1 MSQPKPK
8 PRILFFNPVRHALAD
23 YEALHAVAS
32 PEVVTSTS
40 RRELFDDLKAKYHD
54 IQAIYR
60 TSASGAVAGNF
71 DEELISHLPPSLKFI
86 CHTGAGY
93 DQIDVDAC
101 SRHGITVT
109 YAPDPVTNATA
120 DLALFLL
127 LGAIRQLNPSFSSL
141 RNGNFKKGL
150 DFGHDPQGK
159 TLGILGMGRIGRAV
173 KRRAE
178 PFGLKVVYH
187 NRTPLSDELAAG
199 CPYVSFDELLETSD
213 IISVH
218 VPLSAATKHLIGAA
232 EIAKMRR
239 GVVLIN
245 TARGAVIDEG
255 AMAEALDAGHIAAV
269 GLDVYEREPLVD
281 ERLVKNE
288 RALLVPHL
296 GTHTVETLRQMESL
310 AMENAR
316 RGVCGEALLT
326 IVPEQVETRARKHKC
341 SGERPKCAQCG
352 INNVACQWPEQRKR
366 GPPKHYITTME
377 KRLME
382 TENVLCALLNQVSEE
397 QLASAF
403 PCQAGDYPAPQVGG
417 KDFELVKS
425 RQFGPVHW
433 GHYPLDSAQH
443 VKRWW
448 KARSSMVSTDAGSQ
462 QSQSVD
468 GATED
473 NQAARDSR
481 DGSYDDD
488 FEPTEERVVV
498 EDGIEPTGSLRAL
511 ANGESQFVG
520 SSSGVYFINTVK
532 RAFATPD
539 ATAADTNQHAATGVE
554 PSDDPSPED
563 CIVGGGED
571 ADITAPGSR
580 PEHEETATTSGQSD
594 DHVISSPF
602 SSTGRD
608 FMDGMNN
615 LPDYSVARELVLAYF
630 RIWHPLVPFLQGPDC
645 LAELESL
652 YHSNSRPGSHKSSS
666 VSLLVTFRCIFNIA
680 RLEKDGPVDMG
691 STAIRSPSDLLPVLS
706 VLALRCDTASI
717 QALLCAQVYFI
728 STMSLRHASSVSGLI
743 SKSIFQS
750 GMYRCPVR
758 YEHLSPDERSMRKRI
773 FWSFY
778 VLDRFVS
785 QSLGH
790 PNGIQDSDIDVC
802 PPGQRD
808 LHEPVVKSGL
818 SPGSADDTTLHL
830 PSNHP
835 GRVATPSAG
844 QTQGRD
850 PSPETESEQEDQEQ
864 DPGAAAAA
872 AQMPAGDESRRSAA
886 IVRHRRE
893 TQAVLENHVRHSKLV
908 GRVLEVFHKSIHAR
922 HLDNQTVLF
931 LKADVSA
938 FGNGLTQPRLGRV
951 ASDMPSLTPDPTVFP
966 FVSYHY
972 TVLLLNRPSLSL
984 EPGRA
989 EFQEALQTCI
999 AAAKVIIQTI
1009 RRYAEHGGPLF
1020 WPGYMSAVWM
1030 SGLVLALAARLKL
1043 YNKSKA
1049 KSAVHVAL
1057 ELLTTMTGRWAMA
1070 RHCKEKRTREAAVLA
1085 VVPSNNNNN
1094 ITASKVP

>member
-1 MSQPKPK
+1 M
-8 PRILFFNPVRHALAD
+8 A
-23 YEALHAVAS
+23 
-32 PEVVTSTS
+32 PE
-40 RRELFDDLKAKYHD
+40 
-54 IQAIYR
+54 I
-60 TSASGAVAGNF
+60 
-71 DEELISHLPPSLKFI
+71 
-86 CHTGAGY
+86 
-93 DQIDVDAC
+93 
-101 SRHGITVT
+101 
-109 YAPDPVTNATA
+109 
-120 DLALFLL
+120 
-127 LGAIRQLNPSFSSL
+127 
-141 RNGNFKKGL
+141 
-150 DFGHDPQGK
+150 
-159 TLGILGMGRIGRAV
+159 
-173 KRRAE
+173 
-178 PFGLKVVYH
+178 
-187 NRTPLSDELAAG
+187 
-199 CPYVSFDELLETSD
+199 
-213 IISVH
+213 
-218 VPLSAATKHLIGAA
+218 
-232 EIAKMRR
+232 
-239 GVVLIN
+239 
-245 TARGAVIDEG
+245 
-255 AMAEALDAGHIAAV
+255 
-269 GLDVYEREPLVD
+269 
-281 ERLVKNE
+281 
-288 RALLVPHL
+288 
-296 GTHTVETLRQMESL
+296 
-310 AMENAR
+310 
-316 RGVCGEALLT
+316 
-326 IVPEQVETRARKHKC
+326 
-341 SGERPKCAQCG
+341 
-352 INNVACQWPEQRKR
+352 
-366 GPPKHYITTME
+366 
-377 KRLME
+377 
-382 TENVLCALLNQVSEE
+382 
-397 QLASAF
+397 
-403 PCQAGDYPAPQVGG
+403 
-417 KDFELVKS
+417 
-425 RQFGPVHW
+425 
-433 GHYPLDSAQH
+433 
-443 VKRWW
+443 
-448 KARSSMVSTDAGSQ
+448 
-462 QSQSVD
+462 
-468 GATED
+468 
-473 NQAARDSR
+473 
-481 DGSYDDD
+481 
-488 FEPTEERVVV
+488 
-498 EDGIEPTGSLRAL
+498 GSLRAL

-539 ATAADTNQHAATGVE
+539 ATAADTNQHAATGAE

-580 PEHEETATTSGQSD
+580 PEHEETTTTSGQSD
-594 DHVISSPF
+594 DHGLSSPF

-652 YHSNSRPGSHKSSS
+652 YRLNSRPGSHKSSS

-750 GMYRCPVR
+750 GMHRCPVR

-864 DPGAAAAA
+864 VPGGAVA
-872 AQMPAGDESRRSAA
+872 AQTPAGDESRRSAA

-938 FGNGLTQPRLGRV
+938 FGNDLTQPRLARV

-966 FVSYHY
+966 FISYHY

-1057 ELLTTMTGRWAMA
+1057 ELLTTMTSRWAMA
-1070 RHCKEKRTREAAVLA
+1070 RHCKEVLSILVERIDAEVKGHKRGRRQTNLLDDTAETHEGGGDLGRGSEQQHQQHHGLKSPLKRRRTTGHKPDSRNSFREGPAPMSPRVN
-1085 VVPSNNNNN
+1085 PSQAQTPASIPRRQAFINARAHESRRSHVQNSHSQQCSTDSPQSVRVDEPQFTSYRQPEANQFVTPPIMNAYGN
-1094 ITASKVP
+1094 TASVGPYFAPIPITFPDRQRDMYNQYVDQFDGADNFFDMFDGATWGSLLDIVDGTGGSTNQ

>member
-1 MSQPKPK
+1 M
-8 PRILFFNPVRHALAD
+8 A
-23 YEALHAVAS
+23 
-32 PEVVTSTS
+32 PE
-40 RRELFDDLKAKYHD
+40 
-54 IQAIYR
+54 I
-60 TSASGAVAGNF
+60 
-71 DEELISHLPPSLKFI
+71 
-86 CHTGAGY
+86 
-93 DQIDVDAC
+93 
-101 SRHGITVT
+101 
-109 YAPDPVTNATA
+109 
-120 DLALFLL
+120 
-127 LGAIRQLNPSFSSL
+127 
-141 RNGNFKKGL
+141 
-150 DFGHDPQGK
+150 
-159 TLGILGMGRIGRAV
+159 
-173 KRRAE
+173 
-178 PFGLKVVYH
+178 
-187 NRTPLSDELAAG
+187 
-199 CPYVSFDELLETSD
+199 
-213 IISVH
+213 
-218 VPLSAATKHLIGAA
+218 
-232 EIAKMRR
+232 
-239 GVVLIN
+239 
-245 TARGAVIDEG
+245 
-255 AMAEALDAGHIAAV
+255 
-269 GLDVYEREPLVD
+269 
-281 ERLVKNE
+281 
-288 RALLVPHL
+288 
-296 GTHTVETLRQMESL
+296 
-310 AMENAR
+310 
-316 RGVCGEALLT
+316 
-326 IVPEQVETRARKHKC
+326 
-341 SGERPKCAQCG
+341 
-352 INNVACQWPEQRKR
+352 
-366 GPPKHYITTME
+366 
-377 KRLME
+377 
-382 TENVLCALLNQVSEE
+382 
-397 QLASAF
+397 
-403 PCQAGDYPAPQVGG
+403 
-417 KDFELVKS
+417 
-425 RQFGPVHW
+425 
-433 GHYPLDSAQH
+433 
-443 VKRWW
+443 
-448 KARSSMVSTDAGSQ
+448 
-462 QSQSVD
+462 
-468 GATED
+468 
-473 NQAARDSR
+473 
-481 DGSYDDD
+481 
-488 FEPTEERVVV
+488 
-498 EDGIEPTGSLRAL
+498 GSLRAL

-539 ATAADTNQHAATGVE
+539 ATAADANQHATAADANQHATGAE

-580 PEHEETATTSGQSD
+580 PEHEETTRTSAQSD
-594 DHVISSPF
+594 DHVSSPF

-630 RIWHPLVPFLQGPDC
+630 RIWHPLVPFLQGPEC

-652 YHSNSRPGSHKSSS
+652 YRLNSHPGSHRSSS

-706 VLALRCDTASI
+706 VLALRCDTTSI

-750 GMYRCPVR
+750 GMHRCPVR

-808 LHEPVVKSGL
+808 LHEPVMKSGL

-844 QTQGRD
+844 KIQGRD
-850 PSPETESEQEDQEQ
+850 PSTETETEPEQEDQEQ
-864 DPGAAAAA
+864 DPGGAAA
-872 AQMPAGDESRRSAA
+872 AQTPAGDELRRSAA

-938 FGNGLTQPRLGRV
+938 FGNDLTQPRLGRV
-951 ASDMPSLTPDPTVFP
+951 ASDMASLTPDPTVFP
-966 FVSYHY
+966 FISYHY

-984 EPGRA
+984 ESGRA

-1009 RRYAEHGGPLF
+1009 RQYAEHGGPLF

-1057 ELLTTMTGRWAMA
+1057 ELLTTMTSRWAMA
-1070 RHCKEKRTREAAVLA
+1070 RHCKEVLSILVERIDVEAKGHKRGQRQTNLVDDTAETHEGGSDLGRGSEQQQQHHGIESPLKRRRTTGYKPDSRNSFRESPAPMSPRVN
-1085 VVPSNNNNN
+1085 PSQTQPPVSIPRRQAFINARAHESRRSHVQNIHSQQCSTDNPQSVRADEPQSTFYRQPEANQFVTPPIMNAYGNN
-1094 ITASKVP
+1094 TASMGPYFAPIPITFPDRQRDMYNQYVDQFDGADNFFDMFDGATWGSLLDVVNSTGGSTNQ